1 MKKMSSEEL
10 EKCLKYADI
19 TNITATDY
27 GTFIRAMV
35 YTIQKNLPIEIVDNS
50 NNIIKAQIK
59 SFSLTYIEGDEGRND
74 ILDVEYYKSD
84 EEILHTLE
92 FDKIGTGNVVKDRK
106 SGTRTFYRYYINMD
120 NKQSFRFTFNR
131 RISKA

>member
-1 MKKMSSEEL
+1 MKKISSEEL

-19 TNITATDY
+19 TKITATDY
-27 GTFIRAMV
+27 GTFIRAIV
-35 YTIQKNLPIEIVDNS
+35 YTIQKNLPIEIIDNS

-59 SFSLTYIEGDEGRND
+59 SFSLTYNEGDEGRND
-74 ILDVEYYKSD
+74 VLDIAYYKSN
-84 EEILHTLE
+84 EEILHMLE

-120 NKQSFRFTFNR
+120 SKYSFRFTFNR